1 MDGTPVQTTG
11 ESPGRM
17 VAEGAGHTDAMTTSG
32 RVPVTLLDP
41 SAGAWLAQQLAE
53 GAQLRHEVTRVVPRG
68 RPQPYEAFA
77 RIFHPVPWTC
87 EWTAANARCVE
98 SLGLVPDR
106 VSTGPGAMA
115 DGMTTWAE
123 VAADQGTEVHASA
136 QWADL
141 ARGEA
146 GGFATSRSC
155 PGLEYGQVSDGEFIG
170 PGAAALADV
179 LLAHTSTP
187 VDLVLGLWEGKD
199 SLSIVVNGDS
209 GVGAD
214 GQDDSVRHPLRS
226 SADEALRT
234 GEGLLSVF
242 DGGRRY
248 LLIGDDGSRL
258 RDPVWGAR
266 ADLPGEARRLWPNLA
281 WPQDRAWTMATE
293 IDDCWTL
300 VAGSWELI
308 RALCSHPDLEALPI
322 RPDAGLGPFSD
333 TVNGRSPSA

>member
-1 MDGTPVQTTG
+1 MDGTPVQTSG

-17 VAEGAGHTDAMTTSG
+17 VAEGAGYTDAMTTSG

-87 EWTAANARCVE
+87 EWTAENARCVE

-106 VSTGPGAMA
+106 VPTEPGAMA

-155 PGLEYGQVSDGEFIG
+155 PGLEYGQVADGEFIG
-170 PGAAALADV
+170 
-179 LLAHTSTP
+179 P

-242 DGGRRY
+242 DVGRRY

-258 RDPVWGAR
+258 HDPVWGAR
-266 ADLPGEARRLWPNLA
+266 ADLPGEGRRLWPNLA

-300 VAGSWELI
+300 VAGSWGLI

>member
-1 MDGTPVQTTG
+1 
-11 ESPGRM
+11 
-17 VAEGAGHTDAMTTSG
+17 
-32 RVPVTLLDP
+32 
-41 SAGAWLAQQLAE
+41 
-53 GAQLRHEVTRVVPRG
+53 
-68 RPQPYEAFA
+68 
-77 RIFHPVPWTC
+77 
-87 EWTAANARCVE
+87 
-98 SLGLVPDR
+98 
-106 VSTGPGAMA
+106 MA

-214 GQDDSVRHPLRS
+214 DQDDSVRHPLRS

-266 ADLPGEARRLWPNLA
+266 ADLPGEGRRLWPNLA